1 MPENIS
7 LTDARTEAEELTTR
21 ILEAKDAYYG
31 RDTSLVD
38 DATYDGWMHRL
49 EELER
54 LHPELQGQ
62 DSPTQTVGAAESSMF
77 APVQHAERMLS
88 LDNVFSAEELR
99 EWCVKTKAAAGES
112 GVSATVTPRV

>member
-7 LTDARTEAEELTTR
+7 LQAARVEAEELTTR

-31 RDTSLVD
+31 RDTSLVV

-54 LHPELQGQ
+54 VHPELVGQ
-62 DSPTQTVGAAESSMF
+62 DSPTQMVGAADATGLATIE
-77 APVQHAERMLS
+77 HAETVIRNYDPCIS
-88 LDNVFSAEELR
+88 CATHFLDLR
-99 EWCVKTKAAAGES
+99 ISRRET
-112 GVSATVTPRV
+112 